1 MLAPFAEQG
10 NTTILIEPLS
20 AESTNVIN
28 TLEAAEKLICE
39 IGQPAVSGIFDFH
52 NCTEEEFSWSN
63 LIERFKGI
71 IKHVHFNEIDGGY
84 PGSGNSDYIPAFQA
98 LKKIDYSG
106 WISLELFNQKEP
118 PASILQ
124 KTRTFIT
131 YLESQII

>member
-1 MLAPFAEQG
+1 M
-10 NTTILIEPLS
+10 
-20 AESTNVIN
+20 
-28 TLEAAEKLICE
+28 
-39 IGQPAVSGIFDFH
+39 
-52 NCTEEEFSWSN
+52 
-63 LIERFKGI
+63 IERFKGI